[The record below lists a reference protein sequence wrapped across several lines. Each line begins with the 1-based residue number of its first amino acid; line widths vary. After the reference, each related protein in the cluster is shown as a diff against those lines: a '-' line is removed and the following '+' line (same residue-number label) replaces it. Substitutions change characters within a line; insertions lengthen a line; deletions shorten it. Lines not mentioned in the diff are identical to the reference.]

1 MNERTKGRLA
11 MIAAGAIWG
20 LSPMYYKVIAHVPPG
35 EVLAHRAIFSFA
47 TFFAV
52 LLVQGRARQMFRSV
66 FSSLRKFGFTLLT
79 ATLIGSNWLLFIFA
93 IQIERAT
100 QASLG
105 YFLYPL
111 IAVFLGSVFLKER
124 LTPPQW
130 MAVATTAIAVLYLSV
145 VLGEFPFLATVLAS
159 TFAIY
164 GLIKKKTRQGA
175 VASVAAES
183 FVLTPVALLWLLGVH
198 LLFWQDFT
206 GRAGGWFGNGLLETA
221 MLAASGLITAGPLVL
236 MSYGLKRIR
245 YSEGG
250 FLLYTN
256 PTLQFLVAV
265 LIFMEPF
272 TAADLAAFVLIW
284 IALLVFSLEAPITS
298 GLRAIRR

>member
-1 MNERTKGRLA
+1 

-20 LSPMYYKVIAHVPPG
+20 LSPLYYKVLEHVPPG
-35 EVLAHRAIFSFA
+35 EVLAHRAIFSFV

-52 LLVQGRARQMFRSV
+52 LLLQRRARQMVRTL
-66 FSSLRKFGFTLLT
+66 FSSTGKFGTTLLS

-93 IQIERAT
+93 IQTGRAT
-100 QASLG
+100 DASLG

-111 IAVFLGSVFLKER
+111 MAVFLGFVVFKER
-124 LTPPQW
+124 LSPPQW
-130 MAVATTAIAVLYLSV
+130 TAVAMTAAAVLYLSV
-145 VLGEFPFLATVLAS
+145 FLGEFPWMATFLAS
-159 TFAIY
+159 TFAVY
-164 GLIKKKTRQGA
+164 GLIKKRAREGA

-183 FVLTPVALLWLLGVH
+183 LVLTPFALIWLAGVH
-198 LLFWQDFT
+198 MLSWPDFT
-206 GRAGGWFGNGLLETA
+206 GRTGGWFGNELLATV
-221 MLAASGLITAGPLVL
+221 MLASAGLITAGPLVL

-245 YSEGG
+245 YAEGG

-272 TAADLAAFVLIW
+272 TGADLVAFVLIW
-284 IALLVFSLEAPITS
+284 TALLVFSFDSLITS
-298 GLRAIRR
+298 GIRAIRR